1 MANGRGLEPF
11 HSRSDDSAAA
21 AGPPSSVSP
30 SWEEGSKV
38 EASMRPLH
46 GLTTVI
52 ALTAALLTLAPAQAQ
67 TMPPQATLESLMTPK
82 GLPADR
88 FSPSFL
94 AQLSVTQVQ
103 GVVAGQVAKHGPL
116 QRVDPTGDD
125 FTLRFARANV
135 PASITLDKEGRII
148 GLWFG
153 AAETL
158 GSIADLAGEIQ
169 ALPGRTALL
178 VVSDGKDIVAHAAD
192 QPLAVGS
199 AAKLAVLVAI
209 QDAVKQGKLRWD
221 QVVPLDPAWKSLPS
235 GQLQDWPDGTPLT
248 LATLANLM
256 ISISDNTAT
265 DALIRIAGREAVDAI
280 SPANAPF
287 LTTRELFTLKTTA
300 NAPMRAEWAA
310 GDTGTR
316 RALLEQMANEPLPP
330 AAAILSDVTHEVEW
344 FFTAREL
351 CRLLDQTAALP
362 SVAINPG
369 LADAKAWKS
378 FAYKGGSEIG
388 VLNLST
394 RVVGRDGVVHCVVAS
409 WNDDAPLDDEKL
421 FAPYRGILNRLAERE

>member
-1 MANGRGLEPF
+1 
-11 HSRSDDSAAA
+11 
-21 AGPPSSVSP
+21 
-30 SWEEGSKV
+30 
-38 EASMRPLH
+38 MRPYH
-46 GLTTVI
+46 GLTTAI
-52 ALTAALLTLAPAQAQ
+52 ALAATLLTLDTAQAQ
-67 TMPPQATLESLMTPK
+67 TMTPQTTLESLLTPE

-94 AQLSVTQVQ
+94 AQLPVTQVQ
-103 GVVAGQVAKHGPL
+103 SVVAGLVAKHGPL
-116 QRVDPTGDD
+116 QRIDPIGDG
-125 FTLRFARANV
+125 FTLRFGKANV
-135 PASITLDKEGRII
+135 PTSITLDKEGRII

-178 VVSDGKDIVAHAAD
+178 VVIDGKDIVVHAAD

-199 AAKLAVLVAI
+199 AAKLAVLVAV
-209 QDAVKQGKLRWD
+209 QDAVKQGRLRWD
-221 QVVPLDPAWKSLPS
+221 QVVPLDATWKSLPS

-256 ISISDNTAT
+256 ISVSDNTAT
-265 DALIRIAGREAVDAI
+265 DALIRIAGREAVDDV

-287 LTTRELFTLKTTA
+287 LTTRELFTMKTTA
-300 NAPMRAEWAA
+300 KAPMRAEWAA

-316 RALLEQMANEPLPP
+316 RALLERIASEPLPP

-394 RVVGRDGVVHCVVAS
+394 RVVDKAGLVHCVVAS